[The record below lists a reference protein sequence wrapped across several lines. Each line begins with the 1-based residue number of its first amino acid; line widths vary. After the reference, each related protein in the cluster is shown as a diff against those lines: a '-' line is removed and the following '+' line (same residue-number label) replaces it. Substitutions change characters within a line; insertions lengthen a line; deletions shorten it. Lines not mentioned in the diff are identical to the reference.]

1 MKVIFHPRF
10 YEVYTS
16 DPAAAPG
23 RMEPMVK
30 ALEKEFEF
38 IEPGPASEQRPRES
52 PRKESHSICE
62 KGPSGL

>member
-16 DPAAAPG
+16 DPAAASG
-23 RMEPMVK
+23 RMEPMVR

-38 IEPGPASEQRPRES
+38 VEPGPALERDLERVN
-52 PRKESHSICE
+52 
-62 KGPSGL
+62 

>member
-1 MKVIFHPRF
+1 MKVIFHQRF

-30 ALEKEFEF
+30 ALEKEYESV
-38 IEPGPASEQRPRES
+38 EPGAASERDLERAHG
-52 PRKESHSICE
+52 KSHIQSI
-62 KGPSGL
+62 KRDSGL

>member
-30 ALEKEFEF
+30 ALDSEKNWG
-38 IEPGPASEQRPRES
+38 PGLALTHS
-52 PRKESHSICE
+52 PL
-62 KGPSGL
+62 G

>member
-30 ALEKEFEF
+30 ALEKE
-38 IEPGPASEQRPRES
+38 I
-52 PRKESHSICE
+52 
-62 KGPSGL
+62 